1 MSDAFLK
8 ASGNEV
14 DGMDPEKRRKIDT
27 ATRAELLDYVGKVD
41 PAMVRWMKNNTM
53 DELREVVHEL
63 EAIGEATEDMEKAVE
78 ELGEAEHEV
87 EILKRQHAVHAVVG
101 GHVDGPVEVAEG

>member
-1 MSDAFLK
+1 MDSGTKRKYDA
-8 ASGNEV
+8 
-14 DGMDPEKRRKIDT
+14 
-27 ATRAELLDYVGKVD
+27 ATRAELLDYIGKVD

-63 EAIGEATEDMEKAVE
+63 EAIGEATEEMEKAVE

-87 EILKRQHAVHAVVG
+87 EVLKHQSAVHAVVG
-101 GHVDGPVEVAEG
+101 GHVDGPVELAEG